1 MPDTPIIAIG
11 VVNVSS
17 EEAVDVKYAN
27 HVQVVTSTNE
37 VIVDFFLLAPSVEGG
52 QISPVHRHTQRIVLP
67 LNTMKGLVTALANV
81 IANWEAETKMSLPN
95 TRAPDPNDKIKIW
108 S

>member
-1 MPDTPIIAIG
+1 MPDTHVFTTG
-11 VVNVSS
+11 VVNVSP

-52 QISPVHRHTQRIVLP
+52 QVSPVQRHTQRIVLP

>member
-1 MPDTPIIAIG
+1 MPDTLVFATG

-52 QISPVHRHTQRIVLP
+52 
-67 LNTMKGLVTALANV
+67 
-81 IANWEAETKMSLPN
+81 
-95 TRAPDPNDKIKIW
+95 
-108 S
+108 